1 MALHSR
7 KAQYVKD
14 ARGILVSSKCDG
26 EKLIRLRYTRWEGP
40 NEFRVIREYKLEEV
54 AVV

>member
-1 MALHSR
+1 MVLQSR
-7 KAQYVKD
+7 KTQYVKD
-14 ARGILVSSKCDG
+14 ARGILGSSKCDG
-26 EKLIRLRYTRWEGP
+26 EKLIRLKYTHWEGP